1 MEDIISGLT
10 QEEQIEFMI
19 EHLKKEKEAEER
31 QAQFDAITP
40 QDGDNFGLPPPQ
52 QPDGSTVVASETAE
66 VAEEWDEYEDKSWMK
81 SEDYYEEVV
90 EDIEDTMSEEEW
102 LAYYEENVA
111 QTDADSQDI
120 GELEYMRE
128 QLEEGEEIDELSLE

>member
-1 MEDIISGLT
+1 MT
-10 QEEQIEFMI
+10 QEEQIDFMI
-19 EHLKKEKEAEER
+19 EHLEKEKEAEER

-66 VAEEWDEYEDKSWMK
+66 VAEDWDEYEDRSWMK
-81 SEDYYEEVV
+81 SEDPYYAEVAEE
-90 EDIEDTMSEEEW
+90 DLEDTMSEEEW

-111 QTDADSQDI
+111 QTDADSQEI
-120 GELEYMRE
+120 GELEYMRD
-128 QLEEGEEIDELSLE
+128 QLEEGETIDELSLESHLD